1 MPEKTAAPN
10 KAKQD
15 LDTATHNPLDS
26 PLQTIVHEL
35 IKTEK
40 YILTEK
46 VTLQQELN
54 PMYVP
59 YVDASTRSNQD
70 EQMVLNERLRSLL
83 IRLDETESDIQEAN
97 ENLESIRDTFSH
109 THDNLRDARKVLKE
123 YQQLIKQVNHSIEP
137 ATTAATTTVPAADVE
152 QELARTKEELRKVQA
167 LNKELEA
174 TNEDLRKAAKTL
186 LPRSDKLR
194 EVFRIYKLAYP
205 QVVMFKRREYYI
217 LSRMK
222 NSMRPAES
230 RFLTKFRQDDQP
242 SILCEFTNVPN
253 GTYLSHNLREK
264 LKGKILFDN
273 NYFALE
279 GEYTES
285 QMLEDV
291 EAIYNN
297 EL

>member
-1 MPEKTAAPN
+1 MSCRRVDYFHIGHVVYQHLA
-10 KAKQD
+10 
-15 LDTATHNPLDS
+15 LSHIDS
-26 PLQTIVHEL
+26 
-35 IKTEK
+35 
-40 YILTEK
+40 
-46 VTLQQELN
+46 
-54 PMYVP
+54 
-59 YVDASTRSNQD
+59 STGSSEE
-70 EQMVLNERLRSLL
+70 EQRVLNERLRSLL
-83 IRLDETESDIQEAN
+83 IRLDGTESDIQEAN
-97 ENLESIRDTFSH
+97 ESLESIQDTLKH
-109 THDNLRDARKVLKE
+109 THDNLRDARKVLRE
-123 YQQLIKQVNHSIEP
+123 YQQLIKQVDHP
-137 ATTAATTTVPAADVE
+137 TDTTPAATTTTTGLTVDVE
-152 QELARTKEELRKVQA
+152 QKLARTKEELRKVQA

-186 LPRSDKLR
+186 LPRSDKHR

-222 NSMRPAES
+222 NSMRPAER

-242 SILCEFTNVPN
+242 SILREFTNVPN

-264 LKGKILFDN
+264 LKGKIMFDN
-273 NYFALE
+273 HYFALE

>member
-1 MPEKTAAPN
+1 MT
-10 KAKQD
+10 
-15 LDTATHNPLDS
+15 PLHS
-26 PLQTIVHEL
+26 HI
-35 IKTEK
+35 
-40 YILTEK
+40 
-46 VTLQQELN
+46 N
-54 PMYVP
+54 
-59 YVDASTRSNQD
+59 ASTGSNQD
-70 EQMVLNERLRSLL
+70 EQRLLNESLRSLL

-97 ENLESIRDTFSH
+97 ENLESIRDTFKH

-123 YQQLIKQVNHSIEP
+123 YQQLIKQGDHPTET
-137 ATTAATTTVPAADVE
+137 ATTAATTTTTVPAADVE
-152 QELARTKEELRKVQA
+152 QELARTKEELIKAQA
-167 LNKELEA
+167 LNKDLEA
-174 TNEDLRKAAKTL
+174 ANENLRKAAKTL

-222 NSMRPAES
+222 NSMRSAES

-242 SILCEFTNVPN
+242 SILHEFTNVPN

-279 GEYTES
+279 GGYTES
-285 QMLEDV
+285 QMLEDI

>member
-1 MPEKTAAPN
+1 M
-10 KAKQD
+10 
-15 LDTATHNPLDS
+15 TH
-26 PLQTIVHEL
+26 
-35 IKTEK
+35 
-40 YILTEK
+40 
-46 VTLQQELN
+46 
-54 PMYVP
+54 
-59 YVDASTRSNQD
+59 ASTGSSQD
-70 EQMVLNERLRSLL
+70 EQRVLNERLRSLL

-97 ENLESIRDTFSH
+97 ESLESVQDTLKH

-123 YQQLIKQVNHSIEP
+123 YQQIIKYVDHPTEIV
-137 ATTAATTTVPAADVE
+137 ATAAITTTTATVTLTDVE
-152 QELARTKEELRKVQA
+152 QELARTKEELRKAQA

-242 SILCEFTNVPN
+242 SILREFTNVPN

-273 NYFALE
+273 HYFALV